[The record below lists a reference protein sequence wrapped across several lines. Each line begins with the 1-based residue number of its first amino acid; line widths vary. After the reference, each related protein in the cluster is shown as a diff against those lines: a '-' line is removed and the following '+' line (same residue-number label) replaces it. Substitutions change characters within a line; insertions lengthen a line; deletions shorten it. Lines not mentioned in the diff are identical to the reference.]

1 MHRLSDEELIQ
12 RSRNERGAAA
22 EAPLNVLFERHHAKV
37 AAWCLRITRDA
48 NAATDLA
55 QEIFIKAFQRLHS
68 FQGNAKFSTW
78 LYSITRNH
86 CLDELRARSS
96 RPQHAPD
103 SLLEEIPDVLREGA
117 TSALERQQSE
127 ELLRTLMTEALDETE
142 HKVLTLHYL
151 HELPLDSVAKMLSLT
166 NPSGAK
172 AYIVSAKRKLKRAY
186 EQWNARQKQ
195 AMK

>member
-1 MHRLSDEELIQ
+1 MHGLSDEELIQ

-37 AAWCLRITRDA
+37 AAWCLRITGDA
-48 NAATDLA
+48 NSAADLA

-86 CLDELRARSS
+86 CLDELRSRRSPLQDAS
-96 RPQHAPD
+96 D
-103 SLLEEIPDVLREGA
+103 SLLDEIPDFRQEGV
-117 TSALERQQSE
+117 TSVLERQQSE
-127 ELLRTLMTEALDETE
+127 ELLRSLMRDALDETE
-142 HKVLTLHYL
+142 NKVLTLHFL
-151 HELPLDSVAKMLSLT
+151 HELPLDSVTRMLSLT
-166 NPSGAK
+166 NPTGAK

-186 EQWNARQKQ
+186 ERWKAHQRQAIK
-195 AMK
+195 